1 MPGVRSVFTGSLP
14 PFLQLLRLE
23 LSRLQPLGLRTA
35 EERVREFE
43 GVGEEGDREGVGVLR
58 EEEEEEEVAGGVG
71 EEDCLL
77 GKGKEEARCSRRRR

>member
-1 MPGVRSVFTGSLP
+1 M
-14 PFLQLLRLE
+14 
-23 LSRLQPLGLRTA
+23 
-35 EERVREFE
+35 REFE
-43 GVGEEGDREGVGVLR
+43 GVGEEGDREGVGVLG